1 MFSWRKPSDA
11 VMQQLAERLQSE
23 SLTYDSP
30 DGCPPPGFVDDRLSV
45 ILGSGPASFDAARRA
60 IQNWKMFPSVMA
72 GLWPSRPSIQPGE
85 IVHVLFRA
93 GPLWTTNSCRILRV
107 IDEAGETARF
117 GFVYGT
123 LPGHVERGEET
134 FVVEWDRPTDVV
146 TYSLRAFSQPAHW
159 LVWLGY
165 PYTRLQQARFRRLSG
180 QSMQAAVQTQANT

>member
-1 MFSWRKPSDA
+1 VFTWSKPSDG
-11 VMQQLAERLQSE
+11 VMQVLADHLRSE

-30 DGCPPPGFVDDRLSV
+30 DGCPPPGFVDDRLRV
-45 ILGSGPASFDAARRA
+45 ILGAGPATFDAARRA
-60 IQNWKMFPSVMA
+60 IQNWKMFPPVLSE
-72 GLWPSRPSIQPGE
+72 LWPSRPSIQPGE
-85 IVHVLFRA
+85 IVQVLFRA
-93 GPLWTTNSCRILRV
+93 GPLWTTNPCRILRV
-107 IDEAGETARF
+107 IDEAGDKPRF

-134 FVVEWDRPTDVV
+134 FLVEWDRATDVV

-180 QSMQAAVQTQANT
+180 QAMQAAVQAEANS